1 MQRRLSGTWGS
12 DVCPASAQATGG
24 LQRPQRHDEA
34 RLTREPPSYHTVLSL
49 PAKHIGGDNTVRPHT
64 RPGPLLVAARRLLAP
79 SLPQAALLSLTVHA

>member
-49 PAKHIGGDNTVRPHT
+49 PAKHIGGDNTVRP
-64 RPGPLLVAARRLLAP
+64 LLVAARRLLAP